1 MAIVAF
7 ECYTAD
13 AVVKFHCDFPFICWM
28 VRYSIDVKAGFS
40 SFFVKKKIRNNF
52 TKV

>member
-13 AVVKFHCDFPFICWM
+13 AVVKFHCDFPFICWR
-28 VRYSIDVKAGFS
+28 VFDRRQGRVH
-40 SFFVKKKIRNNF
+40 FVLREEEDSK
-52 TKV
+52 